1 MRQAAK
7 CKWLLGCLAWLCA
20 AAALAQSW
28 PARTIRIV
36 VPYAAGTG
44 LDVIVR
50 LVNEPLSKNLR
61 QPVITENRPGAGG
74 TIGTAVVASAP
85 ADGYTVVAVPSS
97 HTMVSLLIRNV
108 PFDPAA
114 DFAGVTTMA
123 ENPLVLV
130 ASSARGWQTVRD
142 VIAAG
147 KAKPGALTF
156 ASAGTGTS
164 THISAEKFR
173 LAGGFEALHIPF
185 KSTTD
190 GLTEVLA
197 GRVDFVYT
205 SLIAAMPAIK
215 DGKLVALA
223 MSSKRSSLLPNV
235 PTIEETG
242 MANSAYS
249 SWLGLLLPAK
259 TPRDIVNRLNA
270 ETVKVLQSDDI
281 RERFA
286 RIGTEPFTMS
296 PADFDRLIRT
306 ELASN
311 ERVIR
316 TVGIKPE

>member
-1 MRQAAK
+1 MRHAAK
-7 CKWLLGCLAWLCA
+7 CKWLLGCLAWLGA

-85 ADGYTVVAVPSS
+85 PDGYTVAAVPSS

-114 DFAGVTTMA
+114 DFAGVTTLA

-130 ASSARGWQTVRD
+130 ASSARGWQSVRD

-147 KAKPGALTF
+147 KARPGALTF

-173 LAGGFEALHIPF
+173 LAGGFDALHVPF

-190 GLTEVLA
+190 GLTEVMA
-197 GRVDFVYT
+197 GRIDFTYT
-205 SLIAAMPAIK
+205 ALASALSGIR

-223 MSSKRSSLLPNV
+223 MVSQRVGVIPDVPAIHEIVPN
-235 PTIEETG
+235 
-242 MANSAYS
+242 ANYS
-249 SWLGLLLPAK
+249 TWLGIMVPSK
-259 TPRDIVNRLNA
+259 TPRDIVSRLNQEIIKA
-270 ETVKVLQSDDI
+270 MTTPDMK
-281 RERFA
+281 ERMA
-286 RIGTEPFTMS
+286 KLGTEPWTMS
-296 PADFDRLIRT
+296 PQEFDTLRLRELVDNDRLVKV
-306 ELASN
+306 A
-311 ERVIR
+311 
-316 TVGIKPE
+316 GIKVQ